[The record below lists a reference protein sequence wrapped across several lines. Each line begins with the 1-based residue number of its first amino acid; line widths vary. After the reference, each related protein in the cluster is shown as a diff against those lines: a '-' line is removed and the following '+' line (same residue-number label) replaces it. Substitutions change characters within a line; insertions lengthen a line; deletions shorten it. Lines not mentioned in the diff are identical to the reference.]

1 MNKLFLIF
9 FCVLFIYSCKRDT
22 ESYKAKVQD
31 PEFFHR
37 SMKAITDRIVH
48 DIFSPPVASR
58 IYAYASVAGYEAI
71 IHQNKSYISLAGQL
85 HGLGK
90 FPQPDTTHA
99 YCYPLAATEAMLKV
113 GRTLIFSEEDLDKFY
128 DNEMLKFKDAGVPSD
143 VFERSIAF
151 GDSVAK
157 HVIGWSSKDN
167 YKQSRTFP
175 KYSIEKNP
183 ATW

>member
-1 MNKLFLIF
+1 MFKRVLSIF
-9 FCVLFIYSCKRDT
+9 FVVLVACSGDNAD
-22 ESYKAKVQD
+22 YKAKVQD

-37 SMKAITDRIVH
+37 SMKEITDRIVH

-71 IHQNKSYISLAGQL
+71 IHQDKNYVSLAGQL

-90 FPQPDTTHA
+90 FPQPDTTKV

-128 DNEMLKFKDAGVPSD
+128 NKEMQKFRDAGVPAK
-143 VFERSIAF
+143 VFERS
-151 GDSVAK
+151 
-157 HVIGWSSKDN
+157 
-167 YKQSRTFP
+167 
-175 KYSIEKNP
+175 
-183 ATW
+183 